1 MNGGFSHTLKTER
14 DNIMNSREENIAV
27 ATMRSGF
34 TLIEILV
41 AVAIIGILGTVAV
54 MNVTKNLEQAKV
66 TAAQEAVVNIKNAA
80 MNYYLQTKKYPNEL
94 RQLIEAS
101 GDEEPVLD
109 GGDAVLE
116 DPWGTEYKYE
126 RKGSKIL
133 VTSAGPDLSFGT
145 DDDVRSDRLGKSS
158 KSN

>member
-1 MNGGFSHTLKTER
+1 
-14 DNIMNSREENIAV
+14 MNSREENVAIAS
-27 ATMRSGF
+27 MRAGF

-66 TAAQEAVVNIKNAA
+66 TAAQEAVVNIKNAV
-80 MNYYLQTKKYPNEL
+80 MNYYLQTKKYPNDL
-94 RQLIEAS
+94 NALIEAS
-101 GDEEPVLD
+101 GDEEPVLE
-109 GGDAVLE
+109 GGEGVLE

-133 VTSAGPDLSFGT
+133 VVSAGPDLSFGT
-145 DDDVRSDRLGKSS
+145 EDDVRSDKVGKSRS
-158 KSN
+158 GN

>member
-1 MNGGFSHTLKTER
+1 
-14 DNIMNSREENIAV
+14 MNSREENVAIAS
-27 ATMRSGF
+27 MRAGF

-66 TAAQEAVVNIKNAA
+66 TAAQEAVVNIKNAV
-80 MNYYLQTKKYPNEL
+80 MNFYLQTKKYPSDLNA
-94 RQLIEAS
+94 LIEAS
-101 GDEEPVLD
+101 GDEEPVLE
-109 GGDAVLE
+109 GGEGVLE

-133 VTSAGPDLSFGT
+133 VVSAGPDLSFGT
-145 DDDVRSDRLGKSS
+145 EDDVRSDKVGKSRS
-158 KSN
+158 GN

>member
-1 MNGGFSHTLKTER
+1 
-14 DNIMNSREENIAV
+14 MNSREENVAIAS
-27 ATMRSGF
+27 MRAGF

-66 TAAQEAVVNIKNAA
+66 TAAQEAVVNIKNAV
-80 MNYYLQTKKYPNEL
+80 MNFYLQTKKYPSDLNA
-94 RQLIEAS
+94 LIEAS
-101 GDEEPVLD
+101 GDEEPVLE
-109 GGDAVLE
+109 GGEGVLE

-133 VTSAGPDLSFGT
+133 VMSAGPDLNFGT
-145 DDDVRSDRLGKSS
+145 EDDVRSDKVGKSRS
-158 KSN
+158 GN